1 MLPLISLALVGLL
14 VAFIVTFLIMP
25 YMIRMMKQR
34 GIVGIDAHK
43 LEKPEVAE
51 MGGLG
56 ILVGV
61 IVACVVLFVGSGII
75 GIGFFDLRIL
85 IFLSVL
91 LIAGLIG
98 VIDDLKPLGPKVK
111 PLLTVLACLPILLY
125 TWILSP
131 PLLPAYVPTPFL
143 PFLGA
148 ARLSIV
154 YPLILI
160 PLALAITSNSV
171 NMIDVFNG
179 VMPLTTI
186 IMFIA
191 LLIASLFMMVVGVV
205 EAGLGLL
212 FSSVM
217 IGTLVAYYY
226 YNRNPAKVFAGDTG
240 SLMVGAAI
248 GAVAI
253 IGRLEI
259 VAIVALMPA
268 IMNAFYSLVSIGG
281 LLERRQIRVRPTIL
295 NENQTIAA
303 SGDPKAPLTLT
314 RLIVA
319 RGPLTEQR
327 ITVSMAFLTL
337 ASSVL
342 AILTLLLIPFLPGVI
357 ISWPFSLL
365 LLIVPILL
373 ILGVYLTL
381 RQIDHLGLRLAGLIA
396 IMVGVWGLGM
406 AGFAILDFL
415 INVFQ
420 SIFWPIAGIL
430 FILGWLALWHFSTRL
445 YFRYEM
451 KRSTYLKPVS
461 S

>member
-1 MLPLISLALVGLL
+1 
-14 VAFIVTFLIMP
+14 MP

-342 AILTLLLIPFLPGVI
+342 AVLTLLLIPFLPGVI

-365 LLIVPILL
+365 LLIAPILL

-381 RQIDHLGLRLAGLIA
+381 RQIDQLGLRLAGLIA

>member
-1 MLPLISLALVGLL
+1 
-14 VAFIVTFLIMP
+14 MP

-217 IGTLVAYYY
+217 IGTLIAYYY

-430 FILGWLALWHFSTRL
+430 FILSWLALWHFSTRL

-451 KRSTYLKPVS
+451 KRSTYLS
-461 S
+461 R

>member
-1 MLPLISLALVGLL
+1 
-14 VAFIVTFLIMP
+14 
-25 YMIRMMKQR
+25 
-34 GIVGIDAHK
+34 
-43 LEKPEVAE
+43 
-51 MGGLG
+51 
-56 ILVGV
+56 
-61 IVACVVLFVGSGII
+61 
-75 GIGFFDLRIL
+75 
-85 IFLSVL
+85 
-91 LIAGLIG
+91 
-98 VIDDLKPLGPKVK
+98 
-111 PLLTVLACLPILLY
+111 
-125 TWILSP
+125 
-131 PLLPAYVPTPFL
+131 
-143 PFLGA
+143 
-148 ARLSIV
+148 
-154 YPLILI
+154 LILI
-160 PLALAITSNSV
+160 PLAIAITSNSA

-191 LLIASLFMMVVGVV
+191 LLIASVLMMLVGVM

-217 IGTLVAYYY
+217 IGTLIAYFY

-240 SLMVGAAI
+240 SLLVGAAI
-248 GAVAI
+248 GVVAI
-253 IGRLEI
+253 MGRLEI

-281 LLERRQIRVRPTIL
+281 LLERRQIKVRPTIL
-295 NENQTIAA
+295 NEDQTIA
-303 SGDPKAPLTLT
+303 SSSEPKAPLTLT

-327 ITVSMAFLTL
+327 ITLSLAFLTL

-342 AILTLLLIPFLPGVI
+342 AILTLFVIPFLPDVI
-357 ISWPFSLL
+357 IVWPFSLL
-365 LLIVPILL
+365 LVIVPFLL

-381 RQIDHLGLRLAGLIA
+381 RQIDQLGLRLAGLVA

-406 AGFAILDFL
+406 AGFALLDFL
-415 INVFQ
+415 INVYQ

-451 KRSTYLKPVS
+451 KRSTYLKLEDS
-461 S
+461 